1 MMNDSKDP
9 KGELLRFLGQLK
21 MLTEEESQAIRNK
34 DFVKVKSVQEKKATI
49 RDAILR
55 LEAPAVEGK
64 SRFAEDPEV
73 QAAVQQVMK
82 LDQANSQHLTREMAS
97 LKQSVETQTQT
108 GTRLRRVHGAYAQR
122 QASASWQA
130 VT

>member
-21 MLTEEESQAIRNK
+21 MLTEEELQAIRNK
-34 DFVKVKSVQEKKATI
+34 DFVKVKSVQEKKAAI

-73 QAAVQQVMK
+73 QGAVQQVMK

>member
-1 MMNDSKDP
+1 MMNDSKDT

-21 MLTEEESQAIRNK
+21 MLTEGESQAIRNK
-34 DFVKVKSVQEKKATI
+34 DFVNGESVQDKKAAV
-49 RDAILR
+49 REAILR
-55 LEAPAVEGK
+55 LEAPALEGK

-82 LDQANSQHLTREMAS
+82 LDQANSDHLNREMAS
-97 LKQSVETQTQT
+97 LKESVETQTQT

-122 QASASWQA
+122 QTSASWQA

>member
-1 MMNDSKDP
+1 MMNDSKDT

>member
-122 QASASWQA
+122 QAYASWQA

>member
-49 RDAILR
+49 REAVLR

-64 SRFAEDPEV
+64 SRFAEDLEV
-73 QAAVQQVMK
+73 QAAVQQVMQ
-82 LDQANSQHLTREMAS
+82 LDQANSHYLTREMAS

>member
-82 LDQANSQHLTREMAS
+82 LDQANSKHLTREMAS
-97 LKQSVETQTQT
+97 LKQSLETQNQT
-108 GTRLRRVHGAYAQR
+108 GTM
-122 QASASWQA
+122 
-130 VT
+130 

>member
-1 MMNDSKDP
+1 MMNDSKDT
-9 KGELLRFLGQLK
+9 KGELLRFIGQLK
-21 MLTEEESQAIRNK
+21 TLTEDESQAIRNK
-34 DFVKVKSVQEKKATI
+34 DFVNVESVQEKKATV
-49 RDAILR
+49 REAILR
-55 LEAPAVEGK
+55 LEAPAIEGK
-64 SRFAEDPEV
+64 SRFAEDPDV

-82 LDQANSQHLTREMAS
+82 LDQANSEHLTREMAS

-122 QASASWQA
+122 QTSASWQA

>member
-64 SRFAEDPEV
+64 SRFAEDTEV

>member
-21 MLTEEESQAIRNK
+21 ILTEEESQEIRNK

>member
-73 QAAVQQVMK
+73 QAAVQEVMK
-82 LDQANSQHLTREMAS
+82 LGQANSQHLTREMAS

>member
-1 MMNDSKDP
+1 MMHDSKDP

-49 RDAILR
+49 REAILR

>member
-1 MMNDSKDP
+1 MMNDSKDT
-9 KGELLRFLGQLK
+9 KGELLRFIGQLK
-21 MLTEEESQAIRNK
+21 TLTEEESQAIRNK
-34 DFVKVKSVQEKKATI
+34 DFVNVESVQEKKATV
-49 RDAILR
+49 REAILR
-55 LEAPAVEGK
+55 LEAPAIEGK
-64 SRFAEDPEV
+64 SRFAEDLDV

-82 LDQANSQHLTREMAS
+82 LDQANSEHLTREMAS

-122 QASASWQA
+122 QTSASWQA

>member
-21 MLTEEESQAIRNK
+21 MLTEEESQAIQNK

>member
-1 MMNDSKDP
+1 MMNDSKDT
-9 KGELLRFLGQLK
+9 KGELLRFIGQLK
-21 MLTEEESQAIRNK
+21 TLTEEESQAIRNK
-34 DFVKVKSVQEKKATI
+34 DFVNVESVQEKKATV
-49 RDAILR
+49 REAILR
-55 LEAPAVEGK
+55 LEAPAIEGK
-64 SRFAEDPEV
+64 SRFAEDPDV

-82 LDQANSQHLTREMAS
+82 LDQANSEHLTREMAS

-122 QASASWQA
+122 QTSASWQA

>member
-82 LDQANSQHLTREMAS
+82 LDQANSQHLTMEMAS

-122 QASASWQA
+122 QASVSWQA

>member
-1 MMNDSKDP
+1 MMNDSKDT
-9 KGELLRFLGQLK
+9 KVELLRFLGQLK

-34 DFVKVKSVQEKKATI
+34 DFVNVESVQDKKAGV
-49 RDAILR
+49 REAILR

-73 QAAVQQVMK
+73 QAAVLQVMK
-82 LDQANSQHLTREMAS
+82 LDQANSEDLNREMAS
-97 LKQSVETQTQT
+97 LKESVETQTQT

-122 QASASWQA
+122 QTSASWQV

>member
-1 MMNDSKDP
+1 MMNDSKDT

-21 MLTEEESQAIRNK
+21 MLTEGESQAIRNK
-34 DFVKVKSVQEKKATI
+34 DFVNVESVQDKKAAV
-49 RDAILR
+49 REAILR
-55 LEAPAVEGK
+55 LEAPALEGK

-82 LDQANSQHLTREMAS
+82 LDQANSDHLNREMAS
-97 LKQSVETQTQT
+97 LKESVETQTQT

>member
-82 LDQANSQHLTREMAS
+82 LDQANSQHLTQEMAS

>member
-1 MMNDSKDP
+1 MMNDSKDT

-49 RDAILR
+49 REAILR
-55 LEAPAVEGK
+55 LESPAVEGK

>member
-1 MMNDSKDP
+1 MMNDSKDT

-21 MLTEEESQAIRNK
+21 MLTEGESQAIRNK
-34 DFVKVKSVQEKKATI
+34 DFVNVESVQDKKAAV
-49 RDAILR
+49 REAILR
-55 LEAPAVEGK
+55 LEAPALEGK

-82 LDQANSQHLTREMAS
+82 LDQANSDHLNREMAS
-97 LKQSVETQTQT
+97 LKESVETQTQT

-122 QASASWQA
+122 QTSASWQV

>member
-9 KGELLRFLGQLK
+9 KVELLRFLGQLK

-82 LDQANSQHLTREMAS
+82 LDQANSQHLTQEMAS

>member
-1 MMNDSKDP
+1 MMNDSKDT

-21 MLTEEESQAIRNK
+21 MLTEGESQAIRNK
-34 DFVKVKSVQEKKATI
+34 DFVNVESVQDKKAAV
-49 RDAILR
+49 REAILR
-55 LEAPAVEGK
+55 LEAPALEGK

-82 LDQANSQHLTREMAS
+82 LDQANSEHLNREMAS
-97 LKQSVETQTQT
+97 LKESVETQTQT

-122 QASASWQA
+122 QTSASWQA

>member
-1 MMNDSKDP
+1 MMNDSKDT

-21 MLTEEESQAIRNK
+21 MLTEEESQVIRNK
-34 DFVKVKSVQEKKATI
+34 DFVNVESVQDKKAAV
-49 RDAILR
+49 REAILR

-64 SRFAEDPEV
+64 SRFSEDPEV
-73 QAAVQQVMK
+73 QAAVQRVMK
-82 LDQANSQHLTREMAS
+82 LDQANSEYLNREMAS
-97 LKQSVETQTQT
+97 LKESVETQTQT

-122 QASASWQA
+122 QTSASWQA

>member
-1 MMNDSKDP
+1 MMSDSKDK
-9 KGELLRFLGQLK
+9 KGVLLRFLGQLK

-49 RDAILR
+49 REAILR

>member
-1 MMNDSKDP
+1 MMNDSKDT

-21 MLTEEESQAIRNK
+21 MLTEGESQAIRNK
-34 DFVKVKSVQEKKATI
+34 DFVNVESVQDKKAAV
-49 RDAILR
+49 REAILR
-55 LEAPAVEGK
+55 LEAPALEGK

-82 LDQANSQHLTREMAS
+82 LDQANSDHLNREMAS
-97 LKQSVETQTQT
+97 LKESVETQTQT

-122 QASASWQA
+122 QTSASWQA

>member
-1 MMNDSKDP
+1 MMNDSKDT

-49 RDAILR
+49 REAILR

>member
-21 MLTEEESQAIRNK
+21 MFTEEESQAIQNK

-82 LDQANSQHLTREMAS
+82 LDQANSQHLTQEMAS